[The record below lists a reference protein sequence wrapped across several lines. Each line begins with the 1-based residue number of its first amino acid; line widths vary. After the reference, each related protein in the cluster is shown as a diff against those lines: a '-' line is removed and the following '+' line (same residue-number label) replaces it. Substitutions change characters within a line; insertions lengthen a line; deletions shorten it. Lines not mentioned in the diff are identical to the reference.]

1 MPASCNNSHSSGTSG
16 TLFSVDFPFDLSV
29 SGLSLCDMS
38 PAELN
43 VQDGLQQIGMLHRM
57 LEFEGYYMVNI

>member
-1 MPASCNNSHSSGTSG
+1 MPASCNNSHSSGMSG
-16 TLFSVDFPFDLSV
+16 TLFSVDFPSNFSV

-43 VQDGLQQIGMLHRM
+43 MQDGLQQIGKLHRM
-57 LEFEGYYMVNI
+57 LEFEEYYMVNV